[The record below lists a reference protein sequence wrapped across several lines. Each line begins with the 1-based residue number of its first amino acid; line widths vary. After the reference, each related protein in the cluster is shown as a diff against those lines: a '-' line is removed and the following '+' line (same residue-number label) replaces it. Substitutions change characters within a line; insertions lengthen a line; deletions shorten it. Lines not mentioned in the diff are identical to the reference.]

1 MSKEKKGLDAKKRI
15 IIKNADDLARVMHV
29 SVRTIYR
36 WKKKGMP
43 VTEDG
48 YYDLISVT
56 LWNKKRLG
64 LIPTTEKDGEPH
76 WRMMNVKNK
85 ALILGLRVKTLEG
98 KLLPKKEVELRE
110 FARVMEIKN
119 TFLNLPRIIAPE
131 LEMKNPE
138 EIEVILYNAMSKI
151 VDDFEQ
157 SGKAY
162 LDGKGYDYE
171 WYRED

>member
-1 MSKEKKGLDAKKRI
+1 MSEEKKKLDPKKRE
-15 IIKNADDLARVMHV
+15 IIKDIEELAETMRV

-48 YYDLISVT
+48 YYDFISVM

-85 ALILGLRVKTLEG
+85 ALILGLKVKTLEG
-98 KLLPKKEVELRE
+98 KLLPKEEVKLRE
-110 FARVMEIKN
+110 FMRVMEIKN

-131 LEMKNPE
+131 LAMKNPE
-138 EIEVILYNAMSKI
+138 EIEVILYNAISKA
-151 VDDFEQ
+151 VDDFER

-162 LDGKGYDYE
+162 LDGKGCNYNWYYE
-171 WYRED
+171 D